1 MMRALWQAALV
12 AILLPAVASAEEG
25 GAFLGIPRPLWLTIN
40 LIGFLIV
47 LVWFVGRPLG
57 QFLQSRRDGIRG
69 ELQAAREKLA
79 EAERLRQQ
87 VVERLEQVEREMEEM
102 KRQAEVAGARDAER
116 IRALAEEE
124 AARFLEKVDAEIG
137 RRSAETRQQLAADTA
152 TLAAQ
157 LAKELLARETSDSD
171 RARILERSLKALTQD
186 AEGRR

>member
-1 MMRALWQAALV
+1 MRRAVWAAALV
-12 AILLPAVASAEEG
+12 AVFLPAVASAEEG
-25 GAFLGIPRPLWLTIN
+25 SAFLGIPRPLWLTIN
-40 LIGFLIV
+40 LIGFLIL

-69 ELQAAREKLA
+69 ELEAAREKLA

-102 KRQAEVAGARDAER
+102 MQQAEAAGAREAER

-124 AARFLEKVDAEIG
+124 AARFLEKVGAEIG

-152 TLAAQ
+152 TLAAE
-157 LAKELLARETSDSD
+157 LARELLARETTDGD
-171 RARILERSLKALTQD
+171 RARILERSLMAL
-186 AEGRR
+186 AEGPGGRR